1 MFLSLIISSLS
12 LLILCNSYYLSYLIC
27 VVWQSSIGLC
37 RKKKLLCFF
46 IISRTIGKILSNE
59 HFVQWLEAMRMELY
73 LSLAIHFVV
82 LMSQIQW
89 FWNYLS
95 SFFLLLI
102 KASRAIQ
109 IFPYLNTFHW
119 VWILMVHIFLSSS
132 FFSLWFWFPLWFR
145 IFFFKQH
152 IFISKKLIFWWLYPF
167 YLYVEL
173 LLENGVRDVSPLLE
187 FIFPLWPRAWLIFLS
202 AS

>member
-1 MFLSLIISSLS
+1 MLSDSHPL
-12 LLILCNSYYLSYLIC
+12 
-27 VVWQSSIGLC
+27 VFAG
-37 RKKKLLCFF
+37 KKKLLCFF

-145 IFFFKQH
+145 IFFLNSTF
-152 IFISKKLIFWWLYPF
+152 S
-167 YLYVEL
+167 
-173 LLENGVRDVSPLLE
+173 
-187 FIFPLWPRAWLIFLS
+187 FPRS
-202 AS
+202 